1 MCLATPVVPLG
12 LISQQ
17 VDNHS
22 LSAAPVRFV
31 ILACVQGARKTFQQD
46 DSGEWTDAKAAWVAA
61 AAAAGCGVLTAAVV
75 LPVLAVRSRRHF
87 EQQQRQFAG

>member
-1 MCLATPVVPLG
+1 MATPLVPLG
-12 LISQQ
+12 LVSQQ
-17 VDNHS
+17 IDNHS

-31 ILACVQGARKTFQQD
+31 ILARTQGARKTFQQD
-46 DSGEWTDAKAAWVAA
+46 DEGNWTDAKAAWVAA